1 MAGLRSQCRV
11 LQIQQLAAHGEINA
25 EWPSPGNRRLADDC
39 AQLGPPSQVV
49 VEPLLGVGNN
59 MQRADAGASYGF
71 ERPAVNSDVVRV
83 AGLTVRRKGQ
93 DRVRT
98 HITDDFCDALYC
110 CIGICGGATAI
121 GIAEPMVLGHAED
134 P

>member
-1 MAGLRSQCRV
+1 MLSGPVQATGGSPT
-11 LQIQQLAAHGEINA
+11 IA
-25 EWPSPGNRRLADDC
+25 PSSVHRAKWSSSHSWR
-39 AQLGPPSQVV
+39 
-49 VEPLLGVGNN
+49 VGND
-59 MQRADAGASYGF
+59 MHRADAGASYGF

-98 HITDDFCDALYC
+98 HITEDFCDALYC

>member
-1 MAGLRSQCRV
+1 
-11 LQIQQLAAHGEINA
+11 
-25 EWPSPGNRRLADDC
+25 
-39 AQLGPPSQVV
+39 
-49 VEPLLGVGNN
+49 

-83 AGLTVRRKGQ
+83 AGLTRQAERSRSCPDSHHGRFLQCALLLHWHLLRRN
-93 DRVRT
+93 
-98 HITDDFCDALYC
+98 
-110 CIGICGGATAI
+110 AI